1 MYYFKKEEN
10 LQNDFY
16 IAGWNGCIRSSI
28 LLASRCLSNT
38 NF

>member
-16 IAGWNGCIRSSI
+16 IVGWNGCIRGSI
-28 LLASRCLSNT
+28 PLASRCLSNT